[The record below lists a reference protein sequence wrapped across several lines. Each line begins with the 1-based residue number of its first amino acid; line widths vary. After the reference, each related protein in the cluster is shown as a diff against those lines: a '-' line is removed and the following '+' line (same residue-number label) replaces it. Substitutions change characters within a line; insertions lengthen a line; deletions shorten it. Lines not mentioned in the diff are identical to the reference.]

1 MKNSGQSRILILIVV
16 FSMMSGCL
24 DDGVEAIP
32 DEVTGEEGIEK
43 SYSVV
48 APVEYSVNDILVV

>member
-24 DDGVEAIP
+24 DDGVEAMP

-43 SYSVV
+43 SS
-48 APVEYSVNDILVV
+48 AGCAHPRSGQR